1 MIKIN
6 DEMKVFV
13 EKIIFP
19 IVFGAVLFII
29 IHTIF
34 DILHIRPFRA
44 PDYGVIT
51 SVTALILTIMFP
63 MAVVL
68 KEKKDKEDKKY
79 GAMIGM
85 KTELDKDICSREVY
99 IEEFSIVVWRIFFN
113 IVTILPAIFSI
124 TLFFLWGGHHMFERG
139 QYIVALHL
147 IIFSILMS
155 AFFAL
160 YDMEWEF
167 TFWNRI
173 YLRRSWRRN
182 RRKFDNIME
191 HIKVSKSV
199 ISIEKMENLSRD
211 SHGWQVCV
219 RIVSYSIFCATFSAI
234 PVLWKFYIYTFTSF
248 PRPSFLSF
256 LSVIF
261 RINLVY
267 LAIFILANIFI
278 FSFGLLSFRI
288 DYNFFPKFFMCTV
301 LMVTI
306 SSFSFLLIRDNFK
319 YLMGLTL
326 SLTSIVFILL
336 GMIFSYKL
344 KTFQYNRI
352 KELVSNISKNVTTYE
367 AAEIESFPV
376 NKFNKIENY
385 FVDKL
390 NIIISR
396 NMEYEEKCCLE

>member
-1 MIKIN
+1 
-6 DEMKVFV
+6 MKVFV